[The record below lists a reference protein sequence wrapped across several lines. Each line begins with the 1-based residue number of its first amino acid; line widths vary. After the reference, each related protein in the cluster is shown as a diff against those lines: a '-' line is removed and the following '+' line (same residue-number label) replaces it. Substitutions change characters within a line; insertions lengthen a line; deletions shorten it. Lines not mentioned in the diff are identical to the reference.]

1 MRAYRFIIAGLI
13 ALLGAITPAAA
24 SCGSRPGTPNE
35 VQIDSDG
42 SDRLAFGFRARTHDN
57 KMWYDISIRD
67 GQMRDIGRDLTGW
80 GPNVGCFGCG
90 IKHVFDGLQPNTRY
104 CFRVRAR
111 TEAGTQG
118 CVSENWSGWAC
129 ATTRTVGNVPPGQ
142 GPTGDPGK
150 YVAIAANGRG
160 VWGYALGFGTR
171 AMAEAS
177 AIAGCGAERAT
188 CKIVAQG
195 ETACFAYVDARQ
207 GSAYWFGVGLSAN
220 ERGAI
225 DVANKGCGGGAPAG
239 TCKLVKAAC

>member
-1 MRAYRFIIAGLI
+1 
-13 ALLGAITPAAA
+13 
-24 SCGSRPGTPNE
+24 
-35 VQIDSDG
+35 
-42 SDRLAFGFRARTHDN
+42 
-57 KMWYDISIRD
+57 MWYDISIRD

-129 ATTRTVGNVPPGQ
+129 ATTRTVGNVLPGQ

-239 TCKLVKAAC
+239 TCKLVKAACR